1 MGIILYQVCYFN
13 KFLTLHVYVSYLL
26 SMVYVFFLQDTIDND
41 CFVLNKGR
49 RIAYSV
55 EEINTCLEG

>member
-1 MGIILYQVCYFN
+1 
-13 KFLTLHVYVSYLL
+13 
-26 SMVYVFFLQDTIDND
+26 MVYVFFLQDTIDND

-55 EEINTCLEG
+55 EDINTCLEG